1 MGSRSCDLLRAPAGK
16 FVLDRVSTAFTIT
29 FEVIH
34 LMQVTMRLDERRSE
48 SRFIM
53 RSEREIQV
61 CK

>member
-1 MGSRSCDLLRAPAGK
+1 MGSQSCDLLRAPVGK
-16 FVLDRVSTAFTIT
+16 FVLDRVSTAFTIPFGVT
-29 FEVIH
+29 HF
-34 LMQVTMRLDERRSE
+34 MQVTMRLDVRRSE